1 VSGFAALVGFCV
13 CYSLPPSFEVHAPPC
28 ILQSYI
34 TISLVSYSSQLA
46 ASALFLMSSLNPET
60 LPTICY

>member
-1 VSGFAALVGFCV
+1 MALLLLSVSVSVDLFHPALK
-13 CYSLPPSFEVHAPPC
+13 YTLPPC

-46 ASALFLMSSLNPET
+46 ASALFFMSSLNPET
-60 LPTICY
+60 LPTFCY